1 MRGVRKRMTR
11 ENSQIGKRKNALP
24 VTVGRFYNATYSGI
38 RQNGAAV
45 ILSHACLPVPAR
57 PHAISNTAI
66 SGRNYTVRYAYF
78 VDL

>member
-24 VTVGRFYNATYSGI
+24 VTVGRLYIAIYSGI
-38 RQNGAAV
+38 GKTGVTA

-57 PHAISNTAI
+57 PHAIFNTAI

-78 VDL
+78 VEI